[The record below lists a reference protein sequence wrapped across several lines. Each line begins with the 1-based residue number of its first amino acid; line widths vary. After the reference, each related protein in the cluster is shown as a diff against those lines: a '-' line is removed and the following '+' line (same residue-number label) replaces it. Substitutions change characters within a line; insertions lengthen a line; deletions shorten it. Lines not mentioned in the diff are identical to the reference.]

1 MFNLKDWNSMNEQSI
16 IIVIF
21 NLGNREAKNC
31 LTNINYKDTVVLPPK
46 RVIFVNQ
53 FELIPNFEDETSPFL
68 GAGLNAFFKSL

>member
-1 MFNLKDWNSMNEQSI
+1 MATAKQRIASQISI
-16 IIVIF
+16 IK
-21 NLGNREAKNC
+21 R
-31 LTNINYKDTVVLPPK
+31 DTVVLPPK

>member
-1 MFNLKDWNSMNEQSI
+1 MNEQSI

-21 NLGNREAKNC
+21 NLGNREAK
-31 LTNINYKDTVVLPPK
+31 IASQISIIKRDTVVLPPK

-53 FELIPNFEDETSPFL
+53 FELIPNFEDETSPFS

>member
-1 MFNLKDWNSMNEQSI
+1 MRQRFVSLISI
-16 IIVIF
+16 IK
-21 NLGNREAKNC
+21 R
-31 LTNINYKDTVVLPPK
+31 DTVVLPPK